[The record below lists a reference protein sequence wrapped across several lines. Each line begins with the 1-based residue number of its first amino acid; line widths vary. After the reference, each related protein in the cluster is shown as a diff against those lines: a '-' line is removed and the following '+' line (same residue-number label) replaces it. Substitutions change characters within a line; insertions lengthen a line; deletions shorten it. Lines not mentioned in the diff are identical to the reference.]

1 MPDTSDQAR
10 GAASRLQDSRA
21 LTTAAR
27 IGFAMNGL
35 LHVVIGVIALGVAFG
50 GGGEADQGGAL
61 GQFASHP
68 AGVFLLWLIVVG
80 LWGLGLFQLLE
91 AALVRGTDK
100 DAWADRAKE
109 GGKGVAYLAV
119 GVTAFT
125 FARGSSSDSSGQTQT
140 LSARLLAAPGGVVLL
155 VVVALAIVA
164 VGAYFVVKGVKQKF
178 REDLTLP
185 GGAAGRGTVALG
197 VTGYV
202 AKGIALGVVGVLFAV
217 AAVTSDPSEATGL
230 DGALKALAALPFG
243 VVVLT
248 AVALGLM
255 AYGAYCVVRAR
266 RARL

>member
-10 GAASRLQDSRA
+10 GAASRLQNSRV
-21 LTTAAR
+21 LTTFAR
-27 IGFAMNGL
+27 TGFAMNGV
-35 LHVVIGVIALGVAFG
+35 LHIVIGVIALGVAFG

-61 GQFASHP
+61 GQFSSRP
-68 AGVFLLWLIVVG
+68 GGVFLLWLIVVG
-80 LWGLGLFQLLE
+80 LWALGLFQVLE
-91 AALVRGTDK
+91 AALVRGSDK
-100 DAWADRAKE
+100 DAWAERAKE

-119 GVTAFT
+119 GFTAFT

-140 LSARLLAAPGGVVLL
+140 LSARLLAVPGGVVLL

-164 VGAYFVVKGVKQKF
+164 IGAYFVVKGVKQKF
-178 REDLTLP
+178 REDLSLP
-185 GGAAGRGTVALG
+185 SGTAGRGTVALG

-202 AKGIALGVVGVLFAV
+202 AKGVALAVVGVLFAV
-217 AAVTSDPSEATGL
+217 AAVTADPSEATGL

-243 VVVLT
+243 VVVLS

-255 AYGAYCVVRAR
+255 AYGLYCFVRAR